1 MEIVIAVVVG
11 IAILGGLVWIL
22 MARDRRRSEGSDFGA
37 DASHAEAQA
46 RAYGAGVAREAG
58 KGAIP

>member
-22 MARDRRRSEGSDFGA
+22 MVRDRRHSPGSDFAA
-37 DASHAEAQA
+37 DSSHAEAQA
-46 RAYGAGVAREAG
+46 RAYGAGVARDAG

>member
-11 IAILGGLVWIL
+11 IAILGGLAGVL
-22 MARDRRRSEGSDFGA
+22 AVRDRRNSPGSDAAA
-37 DASHAEAQA
+37 DALHAEALA
-46 RAYGAGVAREAG
+46 RAYGAGAARDAG